1 MMKSI
6 NILFQGVLFFPL
18 LLFAQ
23 INESDTL
30 QWKGDLSVT
39 GFYQAG
45 NVETFIFRTK
55 SNVTYRPRD
64 KWVFK
69 TKNSYVYQE
78 FGKKKADED
87 VLSLNFLYFDPQKKV
102 YPLIL
107 GIASSNFRR
116 KIDLRSLFGVGVTY
130 KALDKEK
137 NWLKLSISSE
147 YEQTRFDRTDFN
159 RSAYDDQES
168 IKTFRGT
175 FWING
180 KYYLFKEKLVLNHEF
195 YVQPSLEEDDNYRW
209 QADMGLEL
217 PVWDFLS
224 FKVNYRHTFESVVIE
239 GQDEEDS
246 MLTFGLTVKSY
257 GIDHDK

>member
-1 MMKSI
+1 MTGI
-6 NILFQGVLFFPL
+6 DRIIYFLFILPFL
-18 LLFAQ
+18 LSAQ
-23 INESDTL
+23 MNESDTL
-30 QWKGDLSVT
+30 KWKGDLSVT
-39 GFYQAG
+39 GFYQGG

-55 SNVTYRPRD
+55 SNVTYRPLK

-87 VLSLNFLYFDPQKKV
+87 VLSLNFLYFNPQKKV
-102 YPLIL
+102 YPLVL

-116 KIDLRSLFGVGVTY
+116 KIDLRSLFGAGLTY
-130 KALDKEK
+130 KVLDKEK

-147 YEQTRFDRTDFN
+147 YEQTRFDKTDFN

-175 FWING
+175 LWVNG
-180 KYYLFKEKLVLNHEF
+180 EYHLFKKKLVVNHEF

-224 FKVNYRHTFESVVIE
+224 FEVNYRHTFESIVIE

-246 MLTFGLTVKSY
+246 ILTFGLTLKSY
-257 GIDHDK
+257 GIDRDK